1 LGGKIRYK
9 KRGGRKVK
17 RIGIDVGGTFTDIV
31 IIDEDKG
38 ELEIDKV
45 LSTPRDPSQAIIDY
59 IERCGLTMEEVRTL
73 THGTTVATN
82 AVIERKGARLGL
94 ITTVGQK
101 DRLDIQRTNLL
112 TIYDYTYQKPQ
123 ALILGELRREVAGR
137 TLYDGSILTPINEA
151 EVLTIARDLIE
162 AKGVEGICVC
172 FLNSY
177 INPTQ
182 EQQVKE
188 IIKRKYSGTYV
199 VTSSEM
205 LAEVLEYERFST
217 TVISAFLM
225 PEMDRYLRRLEDFL
239 QGRGLAKEKFM
250 LMQGNGGMI
259 SAAAAREMAALTVE
273 SGPAGG
279 VNGSQYLGQLS
290 NHQNIITFDMGGTS
304 TDVCLIRDGHPY
316 VTTDYKVVGHPMRF
330 PLIDI
335 HSIGAGG
342 GSVAWI
348 DEGGGLHVGPH
359 SVGSDPGPACYGLG
373 GELPTVSDAHAVL
386 GRLRPEFLLGG
397 KVQVKRD
404 LAEKAINKI
413 GSYYKMGTA
422 EAAASIIKI
431 VDENMANALRVI
443 SVYKGV
449 DPHEFTLLA
458 YGGAGPLHAGMM
470 MKRLGIPNCIIP
482 RVPGAHSAFGLI
494 TSDIKHDYVRSIV
507 QPTRLLDIKRVHE
520 MYQALENVAREALRA
535 EGVEEKDMV
544 FERNCDMRYIGQAYV
559 PCIFPFASDAP
570 YEKQLAETEKTFH
583 RIHRELYKH
592 AAETEPTEMIS
603 LRISA
608 IGRQEK
614 PSLRREK
621 RGTKEPQMTKK
632 EVYFEDI
639 DQSVVCDAYTRE
651 ELPVGF
657 RFNGPAIV
665 FQMDSTT
672 LVYPK
677 QTATVDEYGNMVLEE
692 KL

>member
-1 LGGKIRYK
+1 M
-9 KRGGRKVK
+9 K

-31 IIDEDKG
+31 IIDEAKG

-59 IERCGLTMEEVRTL
+59 IERRNLTMEEVRTF

-82 AVIERKGARLGL
+82 AVIERKGAKLGL
-94 ITTVGQK
+94 ITSNGQK

-112 TIYDYTYQKPQ
+112 RIYDYAYQKPK
-123 ALILGELRREVAGR
+123 ALIERELRREVTGR
-137 TLYDGSILTPINEA
+137 TLYDGSILTPIDEA
-151 EVLTIARDLIE
+151 EVLNIARDLIE
-162 AKGVEGICVC
+162 DNGVEGICVC

-182 EQQVKE
+182 ERHVKE
-188 IIKRKYSGTYV
+188 IIKRKYPGTYV

-225 PEMDRYLRRLEDFL
+225 PEMDKYLRRLEDFL
-239 QGRGLAKEKFM
+239 QGKGLAKEKFM

-279 VNGSQYLGQLS
+279 VNGSQYLGKLS
-290 NHQNIITFDMGGTS
+290 GHQDIITFDMGGTS
-304 TDVCLIRDGHPY
+304 TDVCLIRGGQPY

-373 GELPTVSDAHAVL
+373 GKEPTVSDAHAVL
-386 GRLRPEFLLGG
+386 GRLRPEILLGG
-397 KVQVKRD
+397 KVKVRSD
-404 LAEKAINKI
+404 LAERVINKI
-413 GSYYKMGTA
+413 GSRYKMGTV

-443 SVYKGV
+443 SVHKGV

-470 MKRLGIPNCIIP
+470 MKRLGIPKCIIP

-507 QPTRLLDIKRVHE
+507 QPTRLLDINKVHE
-520 MYQALENVAREALRA
+520 MYQALEKIAKETLRA
-535 EGVEEKDMV
+535 EGVEEKDMM
-544 FERNCDMRYIGQAYV
+544 FDRKCDMRYFGQAYV
-559 PCIFPFASDAP
+559 PCILPFATNAP
-570 YEKQLAETEKTFH
+570 NGKQLAETEKAFH
-583 RIHRELYKH
+583 KIHRELYKH

-608 IGRQEK
+608 VGRQEK
-614 PSLRREK
+614 PTLRKEGRA
-621 RGTKEPQMTKK
+621 TKEPQAAKK

-639 DQSVVCDAYTRE
+639 NKFVACDAYTRE
-651 ELPVGF
+651 ELPLGF
-657 RFNGPAIV
+657 SFKGPAII

-677 QTATVDEYGNMVLEE
+677 QMATVDEYRNIIIEE